1 MANGDKV
8 IKSNSKNN
16 SKSNL
21 KGTLILLITSMIW
34 GASFVSQRA
43 GADVIGV
50 NTFNALRMFLGS
62 VVLLPV
68 CLISVSRDKRRTN
81 KTSASVKDGN
91 DNSLKN
97 LLKICAICGVLLCA
111 ASTVQTYGIK
121 YTTPGKSGFITAMYI
136 IFVPI
141 LSLITGNRVSKKTVI
156 SAAVAM
162 IGMYML
168 SIKGGS
174 GGINKGDVMTL
185 GCAVLFALHIMV
197 VDRYVADINPIYFS
211 CIQFF
216 VCGIINLIL
225 TIIFETVTFEMVKAA
240 AVPVLY
246 SGILSCGVAYTLQPI
261 GQRYAEPSA
270 AAVVMSFES
279 VFAMLFG
286 ALLLP
291 DNMPN
296 MIEVFGCIIMF
307 AAIILNQIDFK
318 AIKIKGLKSLKQSK
332 N

>member
-1 MANGDKV
+1 MANCDNKV
-8 IKSNSKNN
+8 INKNLKSD

-50 NTFNALRMFLGS
+50 NTFNALRMFLGAI
-62 VVLLPV
+62 VLLPV
-68 CLISVSRDKRRTN
+68 CLISVSRNKKNSTTTN
-81 KTSASVKDGN
+81 HSVKSPNNNNGN
-91 DNSLKN
+91 LKHI
-97 LLKICAICGVLLCA
+97 LKVGAVCGILLCA

-141 LSLITGNRVSKKTVI
+141 ISVITGSRVSKQTVI

-197 VDRYVADINPIYFS
+197 VDKYVSDINPIYFS

-216 VCGIINLIL
+216 VCGIINLAL
-225 TIIFETVTFEMVKAA
+225 TIMFETVTFEMIKAA

-279 VFAMLFG
+279 VFAMIFG

-296 MIEVFGCIIMF
+296 IIEVFGCIIMF

-318 AIKIKGLKSLKQSK
+318 AIKIKRLKAK
-332 N
+332 

>member
-1 MANGDKV
+1 MANCDNKV
-8 IKSNSKNN
+8 INKNLKSD

-50 NTFNALRMFLGS
+50 NTFNALRMFLGAI
-62 VVLLPV
+62 VLLPV
-68 CLISVSRDKRRTN
+68 CLISVSRNKKNSTTTN
-81 KTSASVKDGN
+81 HSVKSPNNNNGN
-91 DNSLKN
+91 LKHI
-97 LLKICAICGVLLCA
+97 LKVGAVCGILLCV

-141 LSLITGNRVSKKTVI
+141 ISVITGSRVSKKTVI

-197 VDRYVADINPIYFS
+197 VDKYVADINPIYFS

-216 VCGIINLIL
+216 VCGIINLAL
-225 TIIFETVTFEMVKAA
+225 TIMFETVTFEMIKAA

-279 VFAMLFG
+279 VFAMIFG

-296 MIEVFGCIIMF
+296 IIEVFGCIIMF

-318 AIKIKGLKSLKQSK
+318 AIKIKRLKAK
-332 N
+332 